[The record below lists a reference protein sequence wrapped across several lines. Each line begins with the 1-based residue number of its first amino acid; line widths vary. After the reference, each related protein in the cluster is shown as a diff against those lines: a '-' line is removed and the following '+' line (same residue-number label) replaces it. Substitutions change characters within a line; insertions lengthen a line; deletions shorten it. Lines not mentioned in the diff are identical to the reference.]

1 MTELMRGW
9 VIGITGMSLITSVVM
24 AIVPKG
30 RVRKTVSLV
39 CGMGMIVV
47 LVSPV
52 LNFDYDTF
60 AQYISGY
67 AYETDLPGKNM
78 DEENERLTRLIIQEE
93 VNAYILDKAQ
103 SIGFVDAKVSTQTK
117 MDGEGAWYP
126 WEVTIEGSFTSE
138 QQRLELQNT
147 IEGDIG
153 VPPDRQYWSTKD
165 E

>member
-1 MTELMRGW
+1 MTELMRSW

-24 AIVPKG
+24 AVVPKG
-30 RVRKTVSLV
+30 RVRKTVSLI
-39 CGMGMIVV
+39 CGMAMIVV

-52 LNFDYDTF
+52 LDFDYDTF

-67 AYETDLPGKNM
+67 SYDTDVQEKNL
-78 DEENERLTRLIIQEE
+78 DEENERLTRRIIQEE

-103 SIGFVDAKVSTQTK
+103 SVGAVDVMVLAQTK
-117 MDGEGAWYP
+117 MDEDGAWYP
-126 WEVTIEGSFTSE
+126 WEVTVEGKFTSE
-138 QQRLELQNT
+138 QQQEVQNT

-153 VPPDRQYWSTKD
+153 IPPDRQYWSTSD